1 MTLVTYP
8 FHYQHIR
15 NFYSEEE
22 LFLIWEEI
30 DRYHADGNKFL
41 YAEDTGS
48 AISGGKILKGNR
60 GVWLYD
66 ELISN
71 WDIEKITKK
80 LNTPKILSHPSSW
93 FFKDVQFNC
102 DSLLLSYY
110 DDGDYYL
117 RHNDCSYVTACI
129 WLYKEPKKFL
139 GGEFHFPDYDIK
151 IKCENNSCVIFPS
164 NIYHSVSKVYL
175 PEEYKNKG
183 LGRYCISKFIM
194 VGPDHNI
201 F

>member
-71 WDIEKITKK
+71 SDIAKIAKVIILILL
-80 LNTPKILSHPSSW
+80 LNT
-93 FFKDVQFNC
+93 
-102 DSLLLSYY
+102 
-110 DDGDYYL
+110 
-117 RHNDCSYVTACI
+117 
-129 WLYKEPKKFL
+129 
-139 GGEFHFPDYDIK
+139 
-151 IKCENNSCVIFPS
+151 
-164 NIYHSVSKVYL
+164 
-175 PEEYKNKG
+175 
-183 LGRYCISKFIM
+183 
-194 VGPDHNI
+194 
-201 F
+201 